1 MTVLEQRFLE
11 LVPTLLKQI
20 VEELKEIKETLKEDR
35 DDGKRTC

>member
-1 MTVLEQRFLE
+1 MTILEQRFLE
-11 LVPTLLKQI
+11 LVPSLLKQI